1 MEVGAEDFRRLYAS
15 LSDAGLRA
23 LKREELVD
31 VARECYDAEVALRGL
46 EAEAGGAVEG
56 DEGVGEVGD
65 LVEVAAF
72 PSGQEANLART
83 LLDSAAIP
91 CFLESERVA
100 LDGARLM
107 VPAAF
112 LAQAREVLQA
122 EISDEE
128 LAAQAEAASN
138 EDEST

>member
-1 MEVGAEDFRRLYAS
+1 V
-15 LSDAGLRA
+15 
-23 LKREELVD
+23 KREELVD
-31 VARECYDAEVALRGL
+31 VARECYDAEVARRGL
-46 EAEAGGAVEG
+46 ESEAAGAVE
-56 DEGVGEVGD
+56 DDRAAGEVAD

-100 LDGARLM
+100 LDGARLL
-107 VPAAF
+107 VPAAY
-112 LAQAREVLQA
+112 LEQAREVLQA

-128 LAAQAEAASN
+128 LAAQAEAASD
-138 EDEST
+138 EDELK

>member
-23 LKREELVD
+23 LKRDELVD

-46 EAEAGGAVEG
+46 ESEAGDAVEH
-56 DEGVGEVGD
+56 DEEEGE
-65 LVEVAAF
+65 LIEAATF
-72 PSGQEANLART
+72 TSGEEANLARA
-83 LLDSAAIP
+83 LLKSASIP
-91 CFLESERVA
+91 CFLENERFA
-100 LDGARLM
+100 TGGLRLL

-112 LAQAREVLQA
+112 LEQAREVLQA

-128 LAAQAEAASN
+128 LAAQAEAAS
-138 EDEST
+138 EEGELT

>member
-15 LSDAGLRA
+15 LSDAGVRA

-46 EAEAGGAVEG
+46 ESEDGVAVE
-56 DEGVGEVGD
+56 DDKEEVGE
-65 LVEVAAF
+65 LVEAAAF

-91 CFLESERVA
+91 CFLESERLA
-100 LDGARLM
+100 LDGARLL
-107 VPAAF
+107 VPTAF
-112 LAQAREVLQA
+112 LEQAREVLQS

-128 LAAQAEAASN
+128 LAAQAEAASE
-138 EDEST
+138 EDEPT